1 MTTTTT
7 DEPAVLL
14 RRPARPAARAATGV
28 TPRPERGTVADV
40 TTDPAGERASDVD
53 TVDAAA
59 AAFASERPRLFGLA
73 YRMLGSAAEAEDV
86 LQDVWIRWQ
95 TADRAEIRNPGAF
108 LMTVTTRL
116 AINVLGSARVR
127 RETYPGSWLPEPVD
141 TSADPYLGAERADGL
156 ELAVLMLLERLTPAE
171 RAAYVLR
178 EAFDYGYDQVAD
190 VVGSSVVAA
199 RQLVSRARKHLQS
212 GARTVVAPT
221 ERRRL
226 LDAFV
231 AAARAGDVARLES
244 LFAADVVSWSDG
256 GGLRNVSRI
265 PVAGRERV
273 AKFVR
278 AFATRLWTGVEA
290 LPIEANGAPAVAL
303 QRDGVVFAVLS
314 LAAGPDGIE
323 ELHWAMNPDKLA
335 HVANQA

>member
-1 MTTTTT
+1 M
-7 DEPAVLL
+7 D
-14 RRPARPAARAATGV
+14 
-28 TPRPERGTVADV
+28 VA
-40 TTDPAGERASDVD
+40 G
-53 TVDAAA
+53 
-59 AAFASERPRLFGLA
+59 
-73 YRMLGSAAEAEDV
+73 
-86 LQDVWIRWQ
+86 
-95 TADRAEIRNPGAF
+95 PG
-108 LMTVTTRL
+108 
-116 AINVLGSARVR
+116 
-127 RETYPGSWLPEPVD
+127 
-141 TSADPYLGAERADGL
+141 
-156 ELAVLMLLERLTPAE
+156 
-171 RAAYVLR
+171 
-178 EAFDYGYDQVAD
+178 
-190 VVGSSVVAA
+190 
-199 RQLVSRARKHLQS
+199 H